1 MSTEYDTRY
10 RGAANYWG
18 QTPSPMCR
26 TVLDLMPP
34 ERPLR
39 VLDIGCGE
47 GQNAVFLAEHGYEVS
62 AFDLSSVGVEK
73 TLRAARNAGVVVN
86 VFQADLLTFRLSDEY
101 DILFS
106 SGTLHFI
113 PEPLRHE
120 IFGNYK
126 CHTVLG
132 GINAFTLLVEKPFIA
147 KAPDSDASANRFVS
161 GELFT
166 HYHDWKIELCNEA
179 IFDCM
184 SGGVPHQHA
193 SNRMI
198 ARKMRV

>member
-1 MSTEYDTRY
+1 MSTGYDEKY
-10 RGAANYWG
+10 RNTTSCWG
-18 QTPSPMCR
+18 RKPSQMCL
-26 TVLDLMPP
+26 TVLELMPP

-39 VLDIGCGE
+39 LLDIGCGE
-47 GQNAVFLAEHGYEVS
+47 GQNAVFFARNGYEVS

-73 TLRAARNAGVVVN
+73 TLRAAEHAKVVVN
-86 VFQADLLTFRLSDEY
+86 AFQADLLTFRLSEEY

-106 SGTLHFI
+106 SGTLHYT
-113 PEPLRHE
+113 PEPLRQE

-126 CHTVLG
+126 GHTVSG
-132 GINAFTLLVEKPFIA
+132 GINAFSILVKKPFIA
-147 KAPDSDASANRFVS
+147 KAPDSDASAQHFVS

-198 ARKMRV
+198 ARRMF

>member
-1 MSTEYDTRY
+1 MNTEYDERY
-10 RGAANYWG
+10 SGTTNYWG
-18 QTPSPMCR
+18 RKPSQLCLA
-26 TVLDLMPP
+26 VLEMVPP

-39 VLDIGCGE
+39 LLDIGCGE
-47 GQNAVFLAEHGYEVS
+47 GQNAVFFARTGYEVS
-62 AFDLSSVGVEK
+62 TFDLSSVGVEK
-73 TLRAARNAGVVVN
+73 TLRAAENAKVVVN
-86 VFQADLLTFRLSDEY
+86 AFQADLLTFRLSEEY

-120 IFGNYK
+120 IFGHYRG
-126 CHTVLG
+126 HTVSG
-132 GINAFTLLVEKPFIA
+132 GINAFSILVKKPFIA
-147 KAPDSDASANRFVS
+147 KAPDSDASAQRFVS

-166 HYHDWKIELCNEA
+166 HYHDWKIDLCNEA

-198 ARKMRV
+198 ARRMQE